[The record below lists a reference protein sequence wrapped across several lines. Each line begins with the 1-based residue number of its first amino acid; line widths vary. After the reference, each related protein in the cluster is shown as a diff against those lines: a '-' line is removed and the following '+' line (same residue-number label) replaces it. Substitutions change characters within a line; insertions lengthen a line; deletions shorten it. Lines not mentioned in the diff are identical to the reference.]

1 MQYVCFVYAE
11 ESKFEEIPEGELAAL
26 DEANLAHDEELRRK
40 GQLVMAQALQSV
52 DEAVTVRVRSGE
64 MSATD
69 GPFAETTEQL
79 GGFVFIEARDLN
91 EAIQVASRI
100 PMARYG
106 SIEVRPTF
114 DLRKKVEERRGG

>member
-11 ESKFEEIPEGELAAL
+11 ESKFEEIPESELTAL
-26 DEANLAHDEELRRK
+26 DEASLAHDEELRRK

-52 DEAVTVRVRSGE
+52 DEAVTVRVRGGK

-114 DLRKKVEERRGG
+114 DLRKRVEERSGG